1 MLYLI
6 PPPLLLLLHNSA
18 LLIIA
23 IVILF
28 LVVYNDTSACGMVS
42 LQTGKQG
49 NIGICKALGKSR
61 LVRWEEAGE
70 EFGHLGEEGGQK
82 DETKEEEQGP
92 HKQII
97 PDDDAVLKVVIA
109 QTNGRGGD
117 ICDG

>member
-6 PPPLLLLLHNSA
+6 PPPLLLLLHSA

-23 IVILF
+23 IIILF